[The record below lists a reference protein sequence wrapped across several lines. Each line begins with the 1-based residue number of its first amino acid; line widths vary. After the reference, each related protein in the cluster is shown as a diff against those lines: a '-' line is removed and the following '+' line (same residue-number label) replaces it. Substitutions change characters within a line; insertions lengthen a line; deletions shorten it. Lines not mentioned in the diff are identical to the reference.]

1 MKTIEI
7 PKDLL
12 DKFKWMANNP
22 ESVKEAN
29 YRPFD
34 DEVEFDDWTWAAFE
48 IEQRGNILYFYIRW
62 YTSDGEF
69 IGSENGRYPKNGM
82 ENETYYCQNL
92 DNDEEH
98 AVMVLAK

>member
-12 DKFKWMANNP
+12 DKCKWMANHPDEVQKSEWRMFNG
-22 ESVKEAN
+22 
-29 YRPFD
+29 
-34 DEVEFDDWTWAAFE
+34 EVEFDDWICATFE
-48 IEQRGNILYFYIRW
+48 IKKDGKLVFFRINW
-62 YTSDGEF
+62 YDEDGELL
-69 IGSENGRYPKNGM
+69 GTENGRFPKNGM
-82 ENETYYCQNL
+82 EGETYYCYNL